1 MHNHCMPSMHAFRF
15 VPAAPAALVVTSP
28 SPSSLLPHKDREEG
42 AVGVLEVPRAEG
54 LELLEWLGLGRP
66 EFGAIGGRE
75 LAPLCRRRLWNV
87 ARNANTTL
95 RARTHALLS
104 VAERAGEGMVLFG

>member
-1 MHNHCMPSMHAFRF
+1 MHAASPLRAFRF
-15 VPAAPAALVVTSP
+15 IPATM
-28 SPSSLLPHKDREEG
+28 SLASLGSLGSLGEG
-42 AVGVLEVPRAEG
+42 GRPLEVPREQG

-75 LAPLCRRRLWNV
+75 LAPLCRRRLWGV
-87 ARNANTTL
+87 ARNANAVL
-95 RARTHALLS
+95 QRRTRELLV